1 MSTLTAVMYA
11 SDPSPS
17 ISTESLETRLLDD
30 PDDDAAWRAYT
41 ARLLAR
47 NDPRGDLIVL
57 ESLAE
62 NEVEHAWLTRVRTAW
77 RPLWA
82 EDCEWRHMF
91 VVAATIRVD
100 SRTDARRLADLLAD
114 PLSRLLGRLRIVFGA
129 TARRALGPIDAADFS
144 RLREL
149 RASYHARGNRIARA
163 LVDQPALD
171 LRTLDLRH
179 SGLHDD
185 SVRALTGCAPLHE
198 LRCLYL
204 QHNRIGAGGVAALA
218 RWPALAGVTLLDL
231 RDNPIGAAGAAALA
245 ESPYLGALTTLHL
258 HADQPGPDGVRALA
272 SSTTLPRDLV
282 RFWRAQEAPR

>member
-1 MSTLTAVMYA
+1 MYA

-17 ISTESLETRLLDD
+17 IATESLEARLLDD
-30 PDDDAAWRAYT
+30 PDDAAAWAAYT

-62 NEVEHAWLTRVRTAW
+62 NEVEHAWLTKVRAAW

-100 SRTDARRLADLLAD
+100 SRTDARRVADLLAD
-114 PLSRLLGRLRIVFGA
+114 PQSRLLGRLRIVFGA

-179 SGLHDD
+179 SGLTDD
-185 SVRALTGCAPLHE
+185 GLIALATCRRLDKLRSLH
-198 LRCLYL
+198 L
-204 QHNRIGAGGVAALA
+204 QHNRFTALGVAALA
-218 RWPALAGVTLLDL
+218 GSPALAGLELLDL
-231 RDNPIGAAGAAALA
+231 RHNPIGTAGAAALA
-245 ESPYLGALTTLHL
+245 ESPHLRALTCLRL
-258 HADQPGPDGVRALA
+258 HAAELGSAGVHALA
-272 SSTTLPRDLV
+272 TSTALPRDLV
-282 RFWRAQEAPR
+282 RWWRAQDPTR